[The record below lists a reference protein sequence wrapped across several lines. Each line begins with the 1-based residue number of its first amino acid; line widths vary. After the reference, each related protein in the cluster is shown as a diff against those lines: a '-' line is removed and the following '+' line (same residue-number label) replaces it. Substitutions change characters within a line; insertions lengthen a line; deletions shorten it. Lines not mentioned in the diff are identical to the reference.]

1 MVSKIIATGSAVPK
15 PRLTNEM
22 LSAWMDTNDEWIRTR
37 TGIHARHVLYAP
49 EAGIQEGSASG
60 EKTPAASLLD
70 LAACAAERALEM
82 AEEKGLARSEIGL
95 VLAATCTP
103 DEQFPALSCRLQG
116 RLGLSSAAAFDVS
129 LACTGFLAA
138 LSTADAYIRA
148 GLCKTVLVVGGD
160 AMSRLINWH
169 DRSTAILFG
178 DAAGAVI
185 VSGDVRF
192 QHDGKSGIL
201 RSIMHA
207 DGTGGDLL
215 ACKALYRG
223 DIERAFLEAE
233 QRGKAEAKEKK
244 LTAEQ
249 CGGEAAADCAG
260 ESSSA
265 DAVFQ
270 EAKEGDIHMD
280 GRQVF
285 SFATRKVP
293 EAVREVLCGMEE
305 APRYYILHQA
315 NYRIIESVAKK
326 LKEPMEKFPTNLSE
340 YGNTTA
346 ATIPVLLDELNRKGS
361 LAEGDL
367 LCLSGF
373 GAGLSYG
380 AMLLR
385 W

>member
-22 LSAWMDTNDEWIRTR
+22 LSAWMDTDDEWIRTR
-37 TGIHARHVLYAP
+37 TGIHARHVLCAP
-49 EAGIQEGSASG
+49 EAGRTTE
-60 EKTPAASLLD
+60 AAAEENTDEESLLD
-70 LAACAAERALEM
+70 LAQSAAEKALQM
-82 AEEKGLARSEIGL
+82 AEENGFMREEIDL

-103 DEQFPALSCRLQG
+103 DEQFPALSCRLSG
-116 RLGLSSAAAFDVS
+116 KLGLQHAAAFDVS

-148 GLCKTVLVVGGD
+148 GLYKNVLVVGGD
-160 AMSRLINWH
+160 AMSRLINWS

-178 DAAGAVI
+178 DAAGAVL
-185 VSGDVRF
+185 VSGDARF
-192 QHDGKSGIL
+192 QEGQKGKESGIL
-201 RSIMHA
+201 KSVMHA
-207 DGTGGDLL
+207 DGSGSDLL
-215 ACKALYRG
+215 SCKAIYRS
-223 DIERAFLEAE
+223 DIQRAFYDADGDSKKLEA
-233 QRGKAEAKEKK
+233 AVKE
-244 LTAEQ
+244 
-249 CGGEAAADCAG
+249 
-260 ESSSA
+260 S
-265 DAVFQ
+265 
-270 EAKEGDIHMD
+270 DIHMD

-293 EAVREVLCGMEE
+293 EAVREVLTGIEDR
-305 APRYYILHQA
+305 PRYYILHQA
-315 NYRIIESVAKK
+315 NYRIIESVARK
-326 LKEPMEKFPTNLSE
+326 LGEPMEKFPTNLSE

-346 ATIPVLLDELNRKGS
+346 ATIPVLLDELNRKGK
-361 LAEGDL
+361 LEDGDL